1 MSTVTV
7 LSSSSSKALLDAL
20 NADNTAKAKWKKASD
35 ACIADGITS
44 AMLDKSNKTSNVE
57 TVIGQVEAIV
67 LQSFNKTELAI
78 FQKDK
83 AKCSE
88 AELVTRRFVQTEK
101 ASRYSKIVTHIKKME
116 DSELLDDKT
125 KGAQTPKAGKKP
137 KDAKAQVAWYLD
149 LAIRTMQAMTNPE
162 IGVSTD
168 IKTLQVIES
177 KYKMPLSTK

>member
-1 MSTVTV
+1 MTTVKV
-7 LSSSSSKALLDAL
+7 LSSSASKALLDAL
-20 NADNTAKAKWKKASD
+20 IADSSAKAKWKKASD

-44 AMLDKSNKTSNVE
+44 KMIDKSNRASNVE
-57 TVIGQVEAIV
+57 TLIGQVEAIV

-88 AELVTRRFVQTEK
+88 AELVTRRHVVTEK
-101 ASRYSKIVTHIKKME
+101 ASRYSKIVNHIKKME

-137 KDAKAQVAWYLD
+137 KEAKAQVAWYID
-149 LAIRTMQAMTNPE
+149 HAIRTLQAMTNPE

-168 IKTLQVIES
+168 IKTLQVIEA
-177 KYKMPLSTK
+177 KYKTNV